1 MAEFLTE
8 YGVMLVGLAAAGL
21 LAGLVAGL
29 FGIGGGIIIVPVL
42 YYLFTELGYGQHAI
56 HIAIATSLAT
66 IIATSIRSVMAH
78 HRRGAVDWAVVR
90 AWTPWI
96 VIGTLVGSQ
105 LAARIPGRELTI
117 FFGCVML
124 VLSAQIGLGRPNW
137 RLAEDL
143 PGGPARWGL
152 GGLIGAL
159 SAMLGIGGG
168 TLGVSLMTLCGRS
181 IHQSVATAAGFG
193 AAIGV
198 PGAIGYVAAGWNQA
212 GLPPGAAGYVNLF
225 AFAILSVFTVSMAPV
240 GAWIAHALPARSL
253 KRLFAVG
260 LAIIAVKMV
269 YDQLA

>member
-1 MAEFLTE
+1 MAEFVSQ
-8 YGVMLVGLAAAGL
+8 YGLMIAGLVAAGL
-21 LAGLVAGL
+21 FAGLIAGL

-42 YYLFTELGYGQHAI
+42 YYLFTELGYGAHAI
-56 HIAIATSLAT
+56 HMAIATSLAT

-96 VIGTLVGSQ
+96 VLGTLIGSQ

-117 FFGCVML
+117 LFGCVML
-124 VLSAQIGLGRPNW
+124 LLSAQIGLGRPNW

-143 PGGPARWGL
+143 PRGPAKWAL
-152 GGLIGAL
+152 GGLMGAL

-193 AAIGV
+193 AAIGL
-198 PGAIGYVAAGWNQA
+198 PGAIGYVVAGWQET
-212 GLPPGAAGYVNLF
+212 GLPPGSLGYVNLI

-240 GAWIAHALPARSL
+240 GAHLAHALPARSL

-260 LAIIAVKMV
+260 LAIIAMKMV
-269 YDQLA
+269 YDQFT